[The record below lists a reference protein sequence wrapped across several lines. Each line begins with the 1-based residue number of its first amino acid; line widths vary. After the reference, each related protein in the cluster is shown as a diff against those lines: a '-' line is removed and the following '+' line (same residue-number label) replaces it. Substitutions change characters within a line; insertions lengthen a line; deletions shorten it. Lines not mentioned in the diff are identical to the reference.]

1 MKPLTN
7 NQLYISYNV
16 LKLIYSNVEFP
27 NFPEVTLP
35 LQGHGKGTGRRE
47 GRRDRGMR
55 RRENGYHPLTILVLA
70 L

>member
-1 MKPLTN
+1 
-7 NQLYISYNV
+7 
-16 LKLIYSNVEFP
+16 
-27 NFPEVTLP
+27 VTLP
-35 LQGHGKGTGRRE
+35 LDGHGKGTGRRE